1 MRIKSHKWRF
11 SGKPAAFFRLAPPD
25 LSPIVNPGRKEM
37 TADDDCFIG
46 AKEAAAWLGIP
57 LRSLNQYVQ
66 QGVLP
71 SYKLGRHRL
80 FRKVQLLEALGV
92 NFNNARSEIFR

>member
-1 MRIKSHKWRF
+1 MRLLSHKWRF
-11 SGKPAAFFRLAPPD
+11 SGKPAAFFHAARSNHA
-25 LSPIVNPGRKEM
+25 PIVTPVTKETL
-37 TADDDCFIG
+37 TADDSFIR

-66 QGVLP
+66 QGLLP

-80 FRKVQLLEALGV
+80 FRKDQLLTALGV
-92 NFNNARSEIFR
+92 DRMVERSAIFR